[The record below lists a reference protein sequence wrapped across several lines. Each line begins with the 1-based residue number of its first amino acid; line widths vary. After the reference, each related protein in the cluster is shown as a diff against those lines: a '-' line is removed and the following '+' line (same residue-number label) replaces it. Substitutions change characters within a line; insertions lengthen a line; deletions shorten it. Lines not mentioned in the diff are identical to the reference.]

1 MKAAASLLRVVP
13 RRVREVYAI
22 LGCRPGKL
30 GKRVLLT
37 ATRIATA
44 RAVRLL
50 DKAER
55 RGETFYGYYDGVAL
69 SVVQT
74 GVGCPATAVALEAL
88 CRAGVRLVVRSDL
101 AGGIGRDVRVGD
113 LIVADKAFIGDGTA
127 RRYAGR
133 MVVDGSGDVTSM
145 LLSVARARGW
155 RVHVGPVWT
164 TDVFFREEEDLRMAV
179 EAGCV
184 GIDMETSALFA
195 VCSFYGVKC
204 GAVMAVSDKPAEGK
218 DFFNC
223 IGRRVMEG
231 LDRAVKVALETLSSF
246 SL

>member
-1 MKAAASLLRVVP
+1 MAVSLLRAVP

-22 LGCRPGKL
+22 LGCRPGRL
-30 GKRVLLT
+30 GRRVLLT
-37 ATRIATA
+37 ATKIATA
-44 RAVRLL
+44 RAIRFL

-55 RGETFYGYYDGVAL
+55 RGETFYGYYGGVAV

-74 GVGCPATAVALEAL
+74 GMGCPATAVTLEAL

-101 AGGIGRDVRVGD
+101 AGGIRREVRVGD
-113 LIVADKAFIGDGTA
+113 LIVADRAFIGDGTA
-127 RRYAGR
+127 RRYVGR
-133 MVVDGSGDVTSM
+133 MVVDGSSDVTAR

-155 RVHVGPVWT
+155 RVHAGPVWT

-179 EAGCV
+179 ETGCI

-204 GAVMAVSDKPAEGK
+204 GAVMAVSDKPTEGK
-218 DFFNC
+218 DFFDC
-223 IGRRVMEG
+223 IGRRVVEG
-231 LDRAVKVALETLSSF
+231 LDHAVEVALETLSSF